1 MNLRSSIPLAVML
14 MAGITLIS
22 VPLLRAQ
29 DKDANAGAK
38 AEAKAG
44 AKTGAKADAKAD
56 LSARQSRPA
65 LSVAVVRPEP
75 TQLPLSLTANGSVAA
90 WQEAILGAE
99 VNGLRLAEVR
109 ASVGDQVRRGQVL
122 AVFARESVQADIAQ
136 ARAALAE
143 AEANAADA
151 RANAERA
158 KQVAGS
164 GALSTQ
170 QVAQYQTAE
179 KTALARVA
187 SVKAQLDAQQL
198 RLRYTQVVASDD
210 GVISSRTAT
219 LGAVVPQGQELFRL
233 IRQNRLEWRGEVPS
247 ADLAR
252 LSVGLPVKVQA
263 GGTALVDGRIRVIG
277 PTVDAQSRN
286 ALVYVDLPGAVAK
299 GLKPGMFAAGEF
311 VLGATDALTLPQ
323 EAVALRDGFSYA
335 YRVGDLQGDQA
346 RISQIKLQLGRRVG
360 NRVEIVDGLKAGDP
374 VVASGASFLA
384 DGDVVKVVQK

>member
-1 MNLRSSIPLAVML
+1 MNLRSATLPAFML
-14 MAGITLIS
+14 VAGLTLIS

-29 DKDANAGAK
+29 DRGAAASAK
-38 AEAKAG
+38 AQ
-44 AKTGAKADAKAD
+44 AKADP
-56 LSARQSRPA
+56 SARPSRPA
-65 LSVAVVRPEP
+65 LSVVIARPES
-75 TQLPLSLTANGSVAA
+75 TRLPLSLSANGSVAP

-122 AVFARESVQADIAQ
+122 AVFAREAVQVDIAQ

-143 AEANAADA
+143 AQANAADA

-158 KQVAGS
+158 TQVAGS
-164 GALSTQ
+164 GVLSAQ

-187 SVKAQLDAQQL
+187 AMKAQLDAQQL
-198 RLRYTQVVASDD
+198 RLRHTQVVASDD
-210 GVISSRTAT
+210 GVISSRSAT

-252 LSVGLPVKVQA
+252 LSVGLPVRVRA
-263 GGTALVDGRIRVIG
+263 GGTAFADGRIRVIG

-286 ALVYVDLPGAVAK
+286 ALVYVDLPEAAAR
-299 GLKPGMFAAGEF
+299 GLRPGTFAAGEF
-311 VLGATDALTLPQ
+311 VLGATDGLTLPQ

-335 YRVGDLQGDQA
+335 YRVGELQGDQA
-346 RISQIKLQLGRRVG
+346 RISQVKLQLGRRLG
-360 NRVEIVDGLKAGDP
+360 NRVEILDGLKAGEP

-384 DGDVVKVVQK
+384 DGDIVKVVPK